1 MKTVLLMA
9 ASAVILLAGFP
20 VDVCGEDNKSKPESA
35 RPLTDHELDEEY
47 ARAVVLLSAGQF
59 DEAAK
64 TVAAMRRQQP
74 GEPRLIHLE
83 RKIQLAREE
92 ATREHPAASFQ
103 QRLSRI
109 IIPAANFREAEARD
123 IIQWL
128 QVESAD
134 RAPDGKPVNF
144 VWLVPSGVELPKVTL
159 NLRQLP
165 LLDLV
170 RYVTMM
176 TGLKY
181 RLEPHALVIYQP
193 DSAAATQPARQG
205 DDVRPQ

>member
-1 MKTVLLMA
+1 M
-9 ASAVILLAGFP
+9 
-20 VDVCGEDNKSKPESA
+20 
-35 RPLTDHELDEEY
+35 
-47 ARAVVLLSAGQF
+47 
-59 DEAAK
+59 
-64 TVAAMRRQQP
+64 
-74 GEPRLIHLE
+74 
-83 RKIQLAREE
+83 
-92 ATREHPAASFQ
+92 
-103 QRLSRI
+103 
-109 IIPAANFREAEARD
+109 
-123 IIQWL
+123 
-128 QVESAD
+128 
-134 RAPDGKPVNF
+134 
-144 VWLVPSGVELPKVTL
+144 PSGVELPKVTL